1 MKHIAAASALKGYSR
16 KPRSI
21 LWITTAFALL
31 PLVIPAQVLVFSGG
45 SWPLAWQ
52 VACSGYFLQELA
64 LSWSAAAAIFVV
76 SRWSFVYFVLLSVY
90 VLTTRAAY
98 LVQHPYLDH
107 PVSVAV
113 TAFWF
118 GVVGWFLGS
127 TLKTPYLH
135 PQLRWW
141 TRPLRVPVR
150 RQAAIAWQ
158 GRVVPVVVLDL
169 SGGGAF
175 VKLAEQHALPQRLG
189 DALHFRMQP
198 ARGASSKPHPFTA
211 KAEVAWVA
219 APGSARQDGLG
230 LKFVGLSKRRAVL
243 LKRILRDEAARH
255 HTAAR

>member
-1 MKHIAAASALKGYSR
+1 MPNTPPSPLKGYSK
-16 KPRSI
+16 KPRAI
-21 LWITTAFALL
+21 ACIALAFALL

-45 SWPLAWQ
+45 SWPLTWQ
-52 VACSGYFLQELA
+52 VMQSGYFLQELL
-64 LSWSAAAAIFVV
+64 LSWSAAVAVFVV

-90 VLTTRAAY
+90 VLTARVTY

-107 PVSVAV
+107 PVSVGI

-118 GVVGWFLGS
+118 CVVAYFLGS

-150 RQAAIAWQ
+150 RQAMIAWQ
-158 GRVVPVVVLDL
+158 GCVVPVVVLDL

-175 VKLAEQHALPQRLG
+175 VKLAEHHALPQRLG
-189 DALHFRMQP
+189 DVLHFRMQP
-198 ARGASSKPHPFTA
+198 ARGTSSKPHPFTA
-211 KAEVAWVA
+211 KAEVAWMA

-230 LKFVGLSKRRAVL
+230 LKFVGLSRRRAIL
-243 LKRILRDEAARH
+243 LKRILRDEATRH
-255 HTAAR
+255 HAAAR

>member
-1 MKHIAAASALKGYSR
+1 MTRPVPLRGCSR

-21 LWITTAFALL
+21 TLMALAFALL
-31 PLVIPAQVLVFSGG
+31 PLLIPAQALAVAGG
-45 SWPLAWQ
+45 SWSLAGR
-52 VACSGYFLQELA
+52 VLCSGYFLQEAL
-64 LSWSAAAAIFVV
+64 LSWSAALAVFIV

-90 VLTTRAAY
+90 VLTTRVTY

-107 PVSVAV
+107 PVSVGI
-113 TAFWF
+113 TGFWF
-118 GVVGWFLGS
+118 VVVAWFLGS

-141 TRPLRVPVR
+141 TRPARVSMR
-150 RQAAIAWQ
+150 RQAMMTWQ

-175 VKLAEQHALPQRLG
+175 VKLAEHRALPQRLG
-189 DALHFRMQP
+189 DVLHFRMQP
-198 ARGASSKPHPFTA
+198 ARGASSTPHPFTA

-230 LKFVGLSKRRAVL
+230 LKFVGLSRRRAVL